1 MKKIKNFIRFCVVS
15 FIVLMVFLYV
25 GRIFLKL
32 IWNFD
37 ILSTKSY
44 QIILEYWEKGGNFS
58 TTKDLSLMA
67 VFVLFPI
74 FWLICSYKLYK
85 YGVGRFLSEP
95 IIKIY
100 RKITRPKNVEI
111 EHIAIKNLG
120 NKDKSLEEI
129 ISERIKEKTADNQ
142 ADDTGRSLREQ
153 IAAKIKE
160 NEKQ

>member
-15 FIVLMVFLYV
+15 FIVLMVFVYV

-37 ILSTKSY
+37 ILSAKSY
-44 QIILEYWEKGGNFS
+44 QIISEYWEKGGNFS
-58 TTKDLSLMA
+58 TSKDLSLMA
-67 VFVLFPI
+67 IFVLFPI

-85 YGVGRFLSEP
+85 YGLGRFLSEP
-95 IIKIY
+95 IVKLY
-100 RKITRPKNVEI
+100 RKITRPKNMEI

-129 ISERIKEKTADNQ
+129 ISEKMKEKAIENQEDN
-142 ADDTGRSLREQ
+142 TSRSLREQ